1 MYLPGVKNNLIR
13 GKFDFQGVKGK
24 KNQQLIK
31 KVKIK
36 DSIGLT
42 FLKTSYR
49 YVYLINTLLLKI
61 FVKLNSFSEK

>member
-1 MYLPGVKNNLIR
+1 MYLPGVKNNLICR
-13 GKFDFQGVKGK
+13 KFDFQGVKGR

-36 DSIGLT
+36 DSIDLT